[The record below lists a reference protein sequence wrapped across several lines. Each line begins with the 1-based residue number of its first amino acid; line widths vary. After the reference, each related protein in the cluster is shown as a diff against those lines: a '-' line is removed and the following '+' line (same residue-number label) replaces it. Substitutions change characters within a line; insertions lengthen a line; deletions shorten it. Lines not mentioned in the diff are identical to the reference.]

1 MSRKA
6 LKKRIRRDKVD
17 ELYLALIQ
25 ETSGKDA
32 PSSDKDVRKTP
43 EWIQQDYGEIFRE
56 ELPPGIPR
64 TRTVDHQIPLK
75 SDMPPPFKGI
85 FRLSQ
90 FELQELKK
98 HAKSAS

>member
-6 LKKRIRRDKVD
+6 LKKEIRRNNVD
-17 ELYLALIQ
+17 ELYLIMIQ
-25 ETSGKDA
+25 KTSDN
-32 PSSDKDVRKTP
+32 DTQHTP

-56 ELPPGIPR
+56 GLPPGIPR
-64 TRTVDHQIPLK
+64 TRAVDHQILLK
-75 SDMPPPFKGI
+75 PDMPSPFRGI

-98 HAKSAS
+98 QLSQLL